1 MEKSTNFLLNF
12 FVSSLISDSSDGE
25 YWDKDG
31 GELKVELS
39 VIEGGVEEEGE
50 EEEER
55 VNPFVYLDGRPDFIV
70 LF

>member
-1 MEKSTNFLLNF
+1 MGESRYFLNF

-25 YWDKDG
+25 FWDKDG
-31 GELKVELS
+31 GELKLNLS
-39 VIEGGVEEEGE
+39 VIDGGVEEEDDDDE
-50 EEEER
+50 ES